1 MSRDAQPPYP
11 KSRHMCFALH
21 LFKLARINS
30 EIKYVANSVDRDVP
44 AYALSPPDYQV
55 WQGHVL
61 QRLDAWVEAI
71 PTGEP
76 DQEYPRILC
85 QIRYHNIRM
94 LLMSPSPGIPN
105 PSPAAWEKCFHSAV
119 QGIRLY
125 KQLYGRDMFT
135 ASWSTL
141 HSLTI
146 CAITVMY
153 CVRVNPSIALQTG
166 LDTVTNDIST
176 SLSLLSAIGEHWSA
190 ARRCWKIVD
199 KLSELTQR
207 WVKERFSVAPEP
219 RWDRSSSGP
228 EQAFVTPSSTSQHM
242 MADDGL
248 NTSGLDLMDSTVEAG
263 VSVPSME
270 LNTILDQI
278 LGQGQSLLNDSA
290 DHQFSMSFLF
300 EDFIASDLD
309 LGQI

>member
-21 LFKLARINS
+21 LFELARINS

-55 WQGHVL
+55 WQGNVL

-85 QIRYHNIRM
+85 HIRYHNIRM
-94 LLMSPSPGIPN
+94 LLMSPSPGIPS

-141 HSLTI
+141 HSITI

-153 CVRVNPSIALQTG
+153 CVRVNPSIALQAG
-166 LDTVTNDIST
+166 LDMVNNDIST

-199 KLSELTQR
+199 KLGELTQR

-228 EQAFVTPSSTSQHM
+228 EQAFVTPSSISQHM

-290 DHQFSMSFLF
+290 DSQFPMSFLF